1 MTALDKHLA
10 RLAEEDRIA
19 KRRRICVF
27 IADAIVL
34 IALIVI
40 AVGLPVII
48 LASI

>member
-1 MTALDKHLA
+1 MTALDKHFA
-10 RLAEEDRIA
+10 RLAEEERLANRGRIRA
-19 KRRRICVF
+19 F
-27 IADAIVL
+27 LADAVAL